1 MITGA
6 GSGHASECVKHCVE
20 ANKINN
26 LDRCYLVERDCL
38 PHRSRAFELVIGI
51 VFSCCHEKHYESN
64 EKLSYQLN
72 TMPAREIHVLIDQ
85 IINHLVIHLIF
96 HIFFCSPAMKYSRN
110 YQICIVSMCES
121 AVICKFY
128 FCMINVEKWR
138 ESLAKKN
145 MIAKYAPRNINYPS
159 PLQWTIYFILCS

>member
-26 LDRCYLVERDCL
+26 LDRCYLVERNCL

-64 EKLSYQLN
+64 ERLSYQLN
-72 TMPAREIHVLIDQ
+72 TMPAQEIHVLIDQ

-96 HIFFCSPAMKYSRN
+96 FFIFFFVLQQWNIRGTIK
-110 YQICIVSMCES
+110 S
-121 AVICKFY
+121 ALLVCAR
-128 FCMINVEKWR
+128 V
-138 ESLAKKN
+138 
-145 MIAKYAPRNINYPS
+145 
-159 PLQWTIYFILCS
+159 PLFANFIFVW